1 MFIPENDYKEILS
14 TMPILCVDLM
24 IFFDGK
30 CLLLKRKNEPA
41 KGQYWFPGGRIYK
54 METIKDAAL
63 RKAKEEVNL
72 NCRFQQIVSIEESMF
87 KRNGKMATDIHT
99 VNVCCKLVTASISEI
114 AIDKQHNSHIWVTID
129 SAKKMELHPCVMGPL
144 EKVYLPSKSISI
156 NDYCQ

>member
-1 MFIPENDYKEILS
+1 MFIPENDYNKILS
-14 TMPILCVDLM
+14 TMPILCVDLI

-54 METIKDAAL
+54 SETIKDAAL

-72 NCRFQQIVSIEESMF
+72 DCRFQEIVSIEESMF

-99 VNVCCKLVTASISEI
+99 VNIGCKLVADSISKI
-114 AIDKQHNSHIWVTID
+114 ALEGQHDYHVWVTID
-129 SAKKMELHPCVMGPL
+129 SAKKLDLHPCVIGPL
-144 EKVYLPSKSISI
+144 EKVFGNNRYEGSK
-156 NDYCQ
+156 